1 MKYDLE
7 KNLLNKNQIGRT
19 MPNKVLILGGL
30 GYIGSVLYD
39 IMKQEEWE
47 VDILDIHLYRDL
59 HPPNPFIEA
68 DVRNKDQIERIVKNY
83 DIVVNL
89 AAIVGDPA
97 CLIDTNL
104 AIDINCIGARNV
116 AEICKKMKKFIV
128 HISTCSI
135 YGSEPN
141 VMVKEE
147 DEGFPIDFYGQTKYT
162 QERLIREICDDNHCI
177 LRLGTAYGLSPRMRY
192 DLVVNTFAARA
203 VKFKK
208 ITIFGGE
215 QERPF
220 VHIRDIS
227 RAIVHVI
234 KKNLH
239 GIYNLRGENLSLL
252 RLGEIVRDIT
262 SCEIEIDRNIVDKRS
277 YMVDSSKIMN
287 TGFEF
292 MYSIEDAVRD
302 IINSPTI
309 LNFHKG
315 IYSNL
320 KLAERVKIAQTIGR
334 RELQLIEGGIAV
346 DDRGSLNFANDFSF
360 YGVKRFYQ
368 VHNFSTSTIRAFHGH
383 LNEAKYI
390 YVAKGSAIVAAVKL
404 DDIKSPSKNQE
415 VNRYILS
422 DRHPQI
428 LFIPPKYANGF
439 RPLEEDTRILFFST
453 SSLEESK
460 GDDYRFPADY
470 WGKEIW
476 DVENR

>member
-1 MKYDLE
+1 MT
-7 KNLLNKNQIGRT
+7 NKI
-19 MPNKVLILGGL
+19 LILGGL
-30 GYIGSVLYD
+30 GYIGSILYD

-47 VDILDIHLYRDL
+47 VDIVDNHLYKDL

-68 DVRNKDQIERIVKNY
+68 DVRNKDQIEQIIKKY

-104 AIDINCIGARNV
+104 AIEINCIGARNV

-141 VMVKEE
+141 RIVKEE

-162 QERLIREICDDNHCI
+162 QERLIREICEDNYCI

-192 DLVVNTFAARA
+192 DLVVNAFAARA
-203 VKFKK
+203 VRFKK

-227 RAIVHVI
+227 RAIIHVI
-234 KKNLH
+234 KNNLR
-239 GIYNLRGENLSLL
+239 GIYNIRGENLSLL
-252 RLGEIVRDIT
+252 KLGEIVKQIT
-262 SCEIEIDRNIVDKRS
+262 NCEIEIDRNIVDKRS

-287 TGFEF
+287 TGYEF
-292 MYSIEDAVRD
+292 KYDIEYALRE
-302 IINSPTI
+302 IITSPTAQE
-309 LNFHKG
+309 FHKG

-320 KLAERVKIAQTIGR
+320 KVAERVKIANTIGKR
-334 RELQLIEGGIAV
+334 DLSLINGGIAV
-346 DDRGSLNFANDFSF
+346 DDRGSLNFANDFNF

-368 VHNFSTSTIRAFHGH
+368 VQNFNTSTIRAFHGH
-383 LNEAKYI
+383 LNEAKY
-390 YVAKGSAIVAAVKL
+390 VFVSKGSAIVAAVEL
-404 DDIKSPSKNQE
+404 DDLKNPSKNQK
-415 VNRYILS
+415 VNRFILS
-422 DRHPQI
+422 DRNPQI
-428 LFIPPKYANGF
+428 LFIPPKFANGF
-439 RPLEEDTRILFFST
+439 KPLENDTRIIFFST

-460 GDDYRFPADY
+460 GDDFRFPADY
-470 WGKEIW
+470 WGNEIW
-476 DVENR
+476 EVENR

>member
-1 MKYDLE
+1 MSKR
-7 KNLLNKNQIGRT
+7 I
-19 MPNKVLILGGL
+19 LILGGL

-39 IMKQEEWE
+39 IIKQEDWE
-47 VDILDIHLYRDL
+47 VDILDTHLYKDL

-68 DVRNKDQIERIVKNY
+68 DIRNRDQLEKNFKNY
-83 DIVVNL
+83 DIIVNL

-104 AIDINCIGARNV
+104 AIDINCIGARNI
-116 AEICKKMKKFIV
+116 AEICKKFKKYIV

-141 VMVKEE
+141 KLVKEE

-162 QERLIREICDDNHCI
+162 QERLIREICEDNHCI

-203 VKFKK
+203 LKFKK

-227 RAIVHVI
+227 RAIVHAI
-234 KKNLH
+234 KNNLH
-239 GIYNLRGENLSLL
+239 GVYNVRGDNLSLL
-252 RLGEIVRDIT
+252 KLGEIVREIT
-262 SCEIEIDRNIVDKRS
+262 NCEIEINRNIVDKRS
-277 YMVDSSKIMN
+277 YMVDNTKLVI

-292 MYSIEDAVRD
+292 KYGIEDAVRE
-302 IINSPTI
+302 IIKSLTAVE
-309 LNFHKG
+309 FHKG

-320 KLAERVKIAQTIGR
+320 KLAERVKIARTIGKR
-334 RELQLIEGGIAV
+334 DLRLIKGGIAV
-346 DDRGSLNFANDFSF
+346 DDRGTLNFANDFNF

-368 VHNFSTSTIRAFHGH
+368 VQNFNTSTIRAFHGH
-383 LNEAKYI
+383 MNEAKYV
-390 YVAKGSAIVAAVKL
+390 YVSKGAAIVAAVEL
-404 DDIKSPSKNQE
+404 DDIKSPSKHQK

-422 DRHPQI
+422 DKNPQI
-428 LFIPPKYANGF
+428 LFIPPRYANGF
-439 RPLEEDTRILFFST
+439 KPLEEDTRIVFFST

-460 GDDYRFPADY
+460 GDDYRFPIDY
-470 WGKEIW
+470 WGEEVW
-476 DVENR
+476 EVENR

>member
-1 MKYDLE
+1 
-7 KNLLNKNQIGRT
+7 
-19 MPNKVLILGGL
+19 MPKKILILGGL
-30 GYIGSVLYD
+30 GYIGSVLFK
-39 IMKQEEWE
+39 IIKQEEWE
-47 VDILDIHLYRDL
+47 VDIMDNHLYRDI
-59 HPPNPFIEA
+59 HPLNPYIEA
-68 DVRNKDQIERIVKNY
+68 DIRNKDQIESIFKNY
-83 DIVVNL
+83 DVIVNL

-104 AIDINCIGARNV
+104 AIEMNCIGARNI
-116 AEICKKMKKFIV
+116 AEICKKLKKFIV

-141 VMVKEE
+141 RIVKEE

-162 QERLIREICDDNHCI
+162 QERLIREICNDNHCI

-203 VKFKK
+203 LKFKK

-234 KKNLH
+234 KYNLR
-239 GIYNLRGENLSLL
+239 GIYNVRGENLSLL
-252 RLGEIVRDIT
+252 KLGEIVRDIT
-262 SCEIEIDRNIVDKRS
+262 NCEIEINRNIVDKRS
-277 YMVDSSKIMN
+277 YMVDSTKLIN

-292 MYSIEDAVRD
+292 KYNIDYAVKE
-302 IINSPTI
+302 IVNSPTA
-309 LNFHKG
+309 LEFHKG

-320 KLAERVKIAQTIGR
+320 KLAERVKIAKTIGKR
-334 RELQLIEGGIAV
+334 DLLLINGGIAV
-346 DDRGSLNFANDFSF
+346 DDRGTLNFANEFNF

-368 VHNFSTSTIRAFHGH
+368 VQNFNTTTIRAFHGH
-383 LNEAKYI
+383 VNEAKYV
-390 YVAKGSAIVAAVKL
+390 YVSKGSAIVAAVKL
-404 DDIKSPSKNQE
+404 DDIKSPSKNQK

-422 DRHPQI
+422 DRNPQI
-428 LFIPPKYANGF
+428 LFIPPKHANGF
-439 RPLEEDTRILFFST
+439 KPLVEDTRILFFST

-470 WGKEIW
+470 WGNEIW
-476 DVENR
+476 EVENR

>member
-1 MKYDLE
+1 M
-7 KNLLNKNQIGRT
+7 NKKQTEGT
-19 MPNKVLILGGL
+19 MPNKILILGGL
-30 GYIGSVLYD
+30 GYIGSILYE
-39 IMKQEEWE
+39 IMKKEEWE
-47 VDILDIHLYRDL
+47 VDIVDNHLYKDL
-59 HPPNPFIEA
+59 HPLNPFIEA
-68 DVRNKDQIERIVKNY
+68 DTRNKDQIEKIIKNY
-83 DIVVNL
+83 DIIVNL

-104 AIDINCIGARNV
+104 SIDINCIGTRNI
-116 AEICKKMKKFIV
+116 AEICKKLKKFVV

-141 VMVKEE
+141 VIVKEE

-203 VKFKK
+203 ARFNK
-208 ITIFGGE
+208 ITVFGGE

-227 RAIVHVI
+227 RAIIHVI
-234 KKNLH
+234 KNNLR
-239 GIYNLRGENLSLL
+239 GIYNVKGENISLL
-252 RLGEIVRDIT
+252 KLGEIIREIT
-262 SCEIEIDRNIVDKRS
+262 NCEIEINRNIVDKRS
-277 YMVDSSKIMN
+277 YMVDSSKIIN

-292 MYSIEDAVRD
+292 KYTVNDAVKE
-302 IINSPTI
+302 IIKSPTV
-309 LNFHKG
+309 LDFHKG

-320 KLAERVKIAQTIGR
+320 KLAERVNISRTIGKKDLR
-334 RELQLIEGGIAV
+334 LIEGGIAV
-346 DDRGSLNFANDFSF
+346 DDRGNLNFANDFNF

-368 VHNFSTSTIRAFHGH
+368 VQNFSINTIRAFHGH
-383 LNEAKYI
+383 LNEAKYV

-404 DDIKSPSKNQE
+404 DNIESPSKHLKI
-415 VNRYILS
+415 NRFILS
-422 DRHPQI
+422 DKNPQV

-439 RPLEEDTRILFFST
+439 RALDSDTRIIFFST

-460 GDDYRFPADY
+460 GDDYRYPIDY
-470 WGKEIW
+470 WGDEVWK
-476 DVENR
+476 VENR